1 MARNP
6 MSRQLGHQAISIEID
21 CREVM
26 PRGGGDDGVAIHQ
39 VKIFGSD
46 PLHSRR
52 ARGRRAKNWMFVVL
66 KRVR

>member
-1 MARNP
+1 

-39 VKIFGSD
+39 VKISARTTT
-46 PLHSRR
+46 PTRSSRGDFK
-52 ARGRRAKNWMFVVL
+52 AENSVV
-66 KRVR
+66 